1 METIRDHSYSY
12 KNDEY
17 EEAENNRPI
26 SILPV
31 LSKVCERA
39 VHNQFTNYLI
49 KNNRFPVNQSGNRK
63 QHSTET
69 LGLAVTDYILDAM
82 DKKQVTA
89 IMVLLDF
96 SKTFDSISH
105 SLLLSKLE
113 NFSVSPN
120 VLQWFASYL
129 SQRQQQLRIDKTLST
144 SRIVPHGVP
153 QGSILGPLLFNLY
166 IHDLPPVCTGSE
178 IDSFVDDTK
187 LYTALKVTNLVDGL
201 NCLKNDLD
209 RVAG

>member
-89 IMVLLDF
+89 MVLLDF
-96 SKTFDSISH
+96 SKAFDSISH
-105 SLLLSKLE
+105 SLLLSKLQS
-113 NFSVSPN
+113 FSVSPI

-129 SQRQQQLRIDKTLST
+129 SQRQQQVRIGKTLST
-144 SRIVPHGVP
+144 SRIVTHGVP
-153 QGSILGPLLFNLY
+153 QGSMLGPLLFNLY
-166 IHDLPPVCTGSE
+166 IHD
-178 IDSFVDDTK
+178 
-187 LYTALKVTNLVDGL
+187 
-201 NCLKNDLD
+201 
-209 RVAG
+209 